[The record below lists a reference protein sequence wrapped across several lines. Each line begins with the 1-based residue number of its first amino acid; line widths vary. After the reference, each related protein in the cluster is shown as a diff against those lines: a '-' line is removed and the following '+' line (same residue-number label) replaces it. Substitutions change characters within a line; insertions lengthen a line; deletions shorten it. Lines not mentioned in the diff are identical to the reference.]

1 MANYVQTY
9 KELWLYTTKNNSK
22 RKTDIERRTQKY
34 YKQVKNKCIFWCVI
48 FQPETLLKLLLSIL

>member
-9 KELWLYTTKNNSK
+9 KELWFYTTKYNSK
-22 RKTDIERRTQKY
+22 IKTDRERQTQKY
-34 YKQVKNKCIFWCVI
+34 YKQVKNKCIFWYVI